1 MSWWWWCPKTTRR
14 LEDKSTE
21 TATFSGNDEIEIF
34 VSRISKD
41 YKEVIS
47 QLEDG
52 FTNEDL
58 KNATNNHI
66 DSIKQE
72 LLDMQTEGNTW
83 IDESTTVLD
92 DLKAHVNTFTL
103 SEDQFGDQIQ
113 ELANIWKQKAS
124 ESINAES
131 SSKLLALASS
141 VEGYK
146 IALAKKIST
155 ENNLREPMNNFL
167 KNLNEKII
175 AYAGYLEEEDNQLN
189 LNQNT
194 QNAIQ
199 ALADDSK
206 GYSIPAGGSVYLYN
220 QLKEKSNKT
229 FYQSLNADNL
239 RYILDGIVKSGI
251 EDLESLKNPEK
262 ESNFVYEKE
271 ELKPFIEKL
280 ANMVNEMNDNQEKL
294 AVVVH
299 TKPIENF
306 ISAANDELEKVPGP
320 GEELDLKPV
329 RQKLNDELRAANKAI
344 DDGELKA
351 EFGSLI
357 SDYINH
363 EKIQETF
370 EVKESIQSSKLYE
383 FLTTNIMNVPVDE
396 PTRILHTLN
405 KSELSN
411 IRKLTKS
418 DRMTLTFIRTLIS
431 EWKHAKNDREATKI
445 MDRALS
451 VMNGTSGENMK
462 LRSHKFDI
470 SSFVS
475 KFKELYNQFKTT
487 VGSVGGTATKMN
499 HKIKSGRGAFTGI
512 TDKLNLSTT
521 GAGLMDK
528 IKGWFTFG
536 KKEGIRRL
544 IGIDTLTKL
553 KEMSDN
559 LEKAENIS
567 GEISEVTQK
576 IEEPLKKFED
586 ALTFLNR

>member
-1 MSWWWWCPKTTRR
+1 
-14 LEDKSTE
+14 
-21 TATFSGNDEIEIF
+21 
-34 VSRISKD
+34 
-41 YKEVIS
+41 
-47 QLEDG
+47 
-52 FTNEDL
+52 
-58 KNATNNHI
+58 
-66 DSIKQE
+66 
-72 LLDMQTEGNTW
+72 MQTEGNTW

-103 SEDQFGDQIQ
+103 SEDQFGEQIQ
-113 ELANIWKQKAS
+113 ELADIWKQKAN
-124 ESINAES
+124 ESINADS

-146 IALAKKIST
+146 SALAKKIST
-155 ENNLREPMNNFL
+155 ENNLRAPMNNFL

-175 AYAGYLEEEDNQLN
+175 SYAGYLEEEDNQVN
-189 LNQNT
+189 LKQNS
-194 QNAIQ
+194 QSAIQ

-206 GYSIPAGGSVYLYN
+206 GYSIPSGGAIYFYN
-220 QLKEKSNKT
+220 KLKEKSNKNL
-229 FYQSLNADNL
+229 YQSLNADNL

-262 ESNFVYEKE
+262 ESNFIYEKE

-280 ANMVNEMNDNQEKL
+280 ANMINEMNDNQEKL
-294 AVVVH
+294 AVVIH

-306 ISAANDELEKVPGP
+306 ITAANDELEKVPGP
-320 GEELDLKPV
+320 GEELDLKPA
-329 RQKLNDELRAANKAI
+329 RQKLNNELRAANKAI

-370 EVKESIQSSKLYE
+370 EVKESIQGSKLYE
-383 FLTTNIMNVPVDE
+383 FLTNNIMNKPVDE

-411 IRKLTKS
+411 IRQLTKS
-418 DRMTLTFIRTLIS
+418 DRMTVTFIRTLIS

-470 SSFVS
+470 SSFVN

-512 TDKLNLSTT
+512 TDKLNLSTS
-521 GAGLMDK
+521 GAGWMDK
-528 IKGWFTFG
+528 VKGWFSFG
-536 KKEGIRRL
+536 KKEGTRRL
-544 IGIDTLTKL
+544 IGLETLTKL
-553 KEMSDN
+553 KDMSDN
-559 LEKAENIS
+559 LEKAETIS